1 MADLD
6 APLVQEILDIAQR
19 QREADV
25 EHHRQTDDLGA
36 GLEVAKRRAFGHAL
50 RLAGR
55 PARGNQSSSD
65 NTHQLIIPSNLRSDW
80 AMLGIREKFSSCSL
94 HKFSNPAGE

>member
-65 NTHQLIIPSNLRSDW
+65 NTFQAVP
-80 AMLGIREKFSSCSL
+80 GFC
-94 HKFSNPAGE
+94 